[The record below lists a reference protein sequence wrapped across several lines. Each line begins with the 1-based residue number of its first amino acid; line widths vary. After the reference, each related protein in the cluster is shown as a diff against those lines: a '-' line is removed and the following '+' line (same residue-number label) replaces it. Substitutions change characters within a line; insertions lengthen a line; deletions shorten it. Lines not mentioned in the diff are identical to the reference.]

1 MEYIKGVL
9 TDKKD
14 NYMVIENHG
23 IGYRVYT
30 SLRTMGEVEMGDELK
45 IHVDMVVREDDISL
59 YGFYERNELKLFRM
73 LGKVSG
79 IGSKLALAVL
89 SGLDHHEV
97 IRSVAAS
104 DAAALTRV
112 PGVGKKTA
120 QRIILELKDKIEKE
134 YGEAAFLAGSAE
146 AAAAPASLESRDAV
160 DALMALGYG
169 RSDAQTAVRSIYED
183 GMTAQTVIKEAL
195 KKLMKR

>member
-14 NYMVIENHG
+14 NYMVIENNG

-59 YGFYERNELKLFRM
+59 YGFYERDELKLFRM

-97 IRSVAAS
+97 VRSVAAS
-104 DAAALTRV
+104 DAPALTRI

-146 AAAAPASLESRDAV
+146 ATAAPASLESRDAV

-169 RSDAQTAVRSIYED
+169 RSDAQTAVQSVYED

>member
-14 NYMVIENHG
+14 NYMVIENNG

-59 YGFYERNELKLFRM
+59 YGFYERDELKLFRM

-97 IRSVAAS
+97 VRSVAAS
-104 DAAALTRV
+104 DAPALTRV

-146 AAAAPASLESRDAV
+146 ATAAPASLESRDAV

-169 RSDAQTAVRSIYED
+169 RSDAQTAVQSVYED

>member
-9 TDKKD
+9 MDKKD
-14 NYMVIENHG
+14 NYMVIENNG

-59 YGFYERNELKLFRM
+59 YGFYERDELKLFRM

-97 IRSVAAS
+97 VRSVAAS
-104 DAAALTRV
+104 DAPALTRV

-146 AAAAPASLESRDAV
+146 ATAAPASLESRDAV

-169 RSDAQTAVRSIYED
+169 RSDAQTAVQSVYED